1 MIQFG
6 PVRVKAGRCPA
17 AVKRVE
23 SLLALPI
30 EEGPMAIRGVHSV
43 SLSVSNIEKNLE
55 FYRDYVGMKVVKD
68 EELASEWVSRL
79 WNLPAGTKARRVALK
94 NDLRE
99 TFLELV
105 EFNPNTGR
113 SIREGAKAWD
123 YGAYCFTFLVKDV
136 DRLYQ
141 ELGAKGYRF
150 VSPPVQY
157 QPNWVPWPVKEV
169 TLIGP
174 EGVLIDNFM
183 RVKAEE
189 YPTTNN
195 IVRLDHSAWMVD
207 SHERVKEF
215 FGGVLGLDQMGEMA
229 VPEGLIDDVIL
240 LPKGHR
246 VTTCFFGK
254 RDENSMVL
262 EFLNV
267 SLRGKSLAQAARPPN
282 LGIFQYS
289 FEVDDL
295 SAALGSCR
303 ERGFTVLSGPVDWE
317 TNRHGKLSAATVE
330 GPVGVMI
337 ELFHRQD

>member
-1 MIQFG
+1 M
-6 PVRVKAGRCPA
+6 
-17 AVKRVE
+17 AV
-23 SLLALPI
+23 
-30 EEGPMAIRGVHSV
+30 RGVHSV
-43 SLSVSNIEKNLE
+43 SLSVSNVEKNLE

-68 EELASEWVSRL
+68 EELAGDWASRL
-79 WNLPAGTKARRVALK
+79 WKLPLGTKARRVALK
-94 NDLRE
+94 NELRE

-113 SIREGAKAWD
+113 RIREGAKAWD
-123 YGAYCFTFLVKDV
+123 YGVYCFTFLVEDI

-150 VSPPVQY
+150 VSTPVQY

-174 EGVLIDNFM
+174 DGVLIDNFM
-183 RVKAEE
+183 RVKADNH
-189 YPTTNN
+189 PRADN

-207 SHERVKEF
+207 DYKRIKEF

-229 VPEGLIDDVIL
+229 LPDGLIDDVIL
-240 LPKGHR
+240 LPKGHH
-246 VTTCFFGK
+246 VSTCFFGK
-254 RDENSMVL
+254 KDENSMVL
-262 EFLNV
+262 EFLNI
-267 SLRGKSLAQAARPPN
+267 SLKGRSLAGTARQPN

-295 SAALGSCR
+295 AAALGKCR
-303 ERGFTVLSGPVDWE
+303 EREFNVMSGPVDWE
-317 TNRHGKLSAATVE
+317 TKRHGKLKAVTVE

-337 ELFHRQD
+337 ELFQRFN